1 MTELRLFRVDGS
13 YPFGERFLPAN
24 SPANPCVTELTMR
37 VNQTWQKNTLA
48 KIDQRS
54 GISRFDLVELFHVD
68 YPIPRNCD
76 CAIFNRRSIHRHDD
90 SGVNDHSLFTT
101 FRHA

>member
-1 MTELRLFRVDGS
+1 
-13 YPFGERFLPAN
+13 
-24 SPANPCVTELTMR
+24 MR

-101 FRHA
+101 FRHAATKRLHASWQRSGTAGDAIAVGDSALATTSV